1 MRKDVLCLLTGVMLL
16 AWLVAD
22 VSADALLRAWAVS
35 GNEFPV
41 KLSIQGVRGRLQAGN
56 VQTVRF
62 TLQNPLPPQRFHLQA
77 SATYTTRDGRQVT
90 TYSNPVT
97 LELDQTA
104 RDCRIYF
111 YVINGFAVED
121 SLSIPGLDV
130 RLPSR
135 SSFVV
140 VPIDELPAGSILRGQ
155 ISIFAQ

>member
-1 MRKDVLCLLTGVMLL
+1 MFRNVLRLFVGVMLL
-16 AWLVAD
+16 AWSVAQ
-22 VSADALLRAWAVS
+22 VSADALLRAWAES

-41 KLSIQGVRGRLQAGN
+41 KLSVQGVRGGFPAGS

-62 TLQNPLPPQRFHLQA
+62 SLQNPLPRQRFQLQA
-77 SATYTTRDGRQVT
+77 SATYTTKDGRQVT

-97 LELDQTA
+97 LEIDQTA

-111 YVINGFAVED
+111 YVINGFVVED

-140 VPIDELPAGSILRGQ
+140 VPIGEVPAGTVWRGQ
-155 ISIFAQ
+155 ISIFAK

>member
-1 MRKDVLCLLTGVMLL
+1 MCKKVLLLMSMMLL
-16 AWLVAD
+16 MWCVAQ
-22 VSADALLRAWAVS
+22 VSADAILRAWAES

-41 KLSIQGVRGRLQAGN
+41 KLSIQSVRRSFSAGS

-62 TLQNPLPPQRFHLQA
+62 SLQNPLPRQTFQLQA
-77 SATYTTRDGRQVT
+77 SVTYTTEDGRQVT
-90 TYSNPVT
+90 TYSNPVM
-97 LELDQTA
+97 LEIDQTA

-111 YVINGFAVED
+111 YVINGFVVED

-140 VPIDELPAGSILRGQ
+140 IPIDEIPAGTTLRGQ

>member
-1 MRKDVLCLLTGVMLL
+1 MRKDIVRLFTGAMLL
-16 AWLVAD
+16 AWLVAQA
-22 VSADALLRAWAVS
+22 SADALLRAWAVS

-41 KLSIQGVRGRLQAGN
+41 RLSIQGARGRFPSGT

-62 TLQNPLPPQRFHLQA
+62 TLQNPAPRQTFQLQA
-77 SATYTTRDGRQVT
+77 SATYTTKDGRQVT

-97 LELDQTA
+97 LEIDQTA

-111 YVINGFAVED
+111 YVINGFVVED
-121 SLSIPGLDV
+121 SLSIPGLDL

-140 VPIDELPAGSILRGQ
+140 VPINEVPAGTVLSGQ
-155 ISIFAQ
+155 VSIFAK

>member
-1 MRKDVLCLLTGVMLL
+1 MRMDVLRLLTGAMLL
-16 AWLVAD
+16 AWLVAPA
-22 VSADALLRAWAVS
+22 SADALLRAWAES

-41 KLSIQGVRGRLQAGN
+41 KLSIQGVRGRFPAGT

-62 TLQNPLPPQRFHLQA
+62 SLQNPLPRQTFQLQA

-97 LELDQTA
+97 LEIDQTA
-104 RDCRIYF
+104 RNCRIYF
-111 YVINGFAVED
+111 YVINGFVVED
-121 SLSIPGLDV
+121 SLSIPGLDL
-130 RLPSR
+130 RLASR

-140 VPIDELPAGSILRGQ
+140 IPIDELPAGTVLRGQ